1 VNDGRVQVWWDCS
14 VVVVE
19 GAAVLDSPA
28 TTVTTAV
35 TKVVWMTTPLSVV
48 EVAKV
53 VGVVVVML
61 VVEEALA
68 VGAASFV
75 EVAKVVVGATDEV
88 LLVVSVER
96 AEVAEA
102 KTDEYEELALFPGVV
117 SLAPEQRRTTT
128 SASEVHAAVA

>member
-1 VNDGRVQVWWDCS
+1 VWWVCS
-14 VVVVE
+14 VVVVD
-19 GAAVLDSPA
+19 GADVLDSPA
-28 TTVTTAV
+28 MTVTMAV
-35 TKVVWMTTPLSVV
+35 TNVVWMTTPLSVV

-61 VVEEALA
+61 VVEEALV
-68 VGAASFV
+68 VGAASSV

-102 KTDEYEELALFPGVV
+102 KTDE
-117 SLAPEQRRTTT
+117 
-128 SASEVHAAVA
+128 

>member
-1 VNDGRVQVWWDCS
+1 VWWNAS
-14 VVVVE
+14 VVVVD

-28 TTVTTAV
+28 MTVTMAV

-53 VGVVVVML
+53 VGEVVVML
-61 VVEEALA
+61 EV
-68 VGAASFV
+68 V

-102 KTDEYEELALFPGVV
+102 KTDE
-117 SLAPEQRRTTT
+117 
-128 SASEVHAAVA
+128 